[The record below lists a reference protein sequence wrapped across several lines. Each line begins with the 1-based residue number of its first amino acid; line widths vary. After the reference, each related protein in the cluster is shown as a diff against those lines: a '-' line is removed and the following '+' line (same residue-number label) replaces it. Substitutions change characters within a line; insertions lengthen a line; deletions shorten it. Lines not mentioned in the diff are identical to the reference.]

1 MLTQLGNDPVGFVYL
16 AITLVVALTV
26 HEFAHAWSA
35 FQLGDDTAQRMG
47 RLTLNPLKHLD
58 PLGTIIM
65 LAVGFGWAK
74 PVPAKPVPFDPYA
87 VTRKTPAG
95 VMLVAAAGPIS
106 NLIMA
111 IVASIPFQTGLF
123 DNVVAGEGALFYMQS
138 FLITFI
144 YLNLVL
150 LFFNLI
156 PVSPLDGEKV
166 LTFFLPPS
174 GQATMARIRPYGP
187 MLLMLLLFAG
197 RGFFSTLILGP
208 VNRIMQLL
216 VS

>member
-1 MLTQLGNDPVGFVYL
+1 MLTQLGSDPVGFVYL
-16 AITLVVALTV
+16 AITLVVSLTV
-26 HEFAHAWSA
+26 HEFSHAWAA

-74 PVPAKPVPFDPYA
+74 PVPFDPYA
-87 VTRKTPAG
+87 VTRKHPAG
-95 VMLVAAAGPIS
+95 VMLVAAAGPLS

-123 DNVVAGEGALFYMQS
+123 DNVAAGGGALFYMQS

-166 LTFFLPPS
+166 LTYFLPPS

-197 RGFFSTLILGP
+197 RDFFSTLILRP
-208 VNRIMQLL
+208 VNRILELL
-216 VS
+216 VF

>member
-1 MLTQLGNDPVGFVYL
+1 MLTQLGNDPVGFIYL
-16 AITLVVALTV
+16 AITLVVSLTV

-35 FQLGDDTAQRMG
+35 FELGDDTAKRMG

-74 PVPAKPVPFDPYA
+74 PVPFDPYA
-87 VTRKTPAG
+87 VTRRTPAG
-95 VMLVAAAGPIS
+95 VMLVAGAGPLS
-106 NLIMA
+106 NLTLA

-123 DNVVAGEGALFYMQS
+123 DNIVAGESVLFYVAS
-138 FLITFI
+138 FLFTFI
-144 YLNLVL
+144 RLNLVL
-150 LFFNLI
+150 AFFNLI
-156 PVSPLDGEKV
+156 PVAPLDGEKV
-166 LTFFLPPS
+166 LTYFLPPS

-187 MLLMLLLFAG
+187 MLLMLLLVAG

-208 VNRIMQLL
+208 VNRILELL
-216 VS
+216 VF

>member
-1 MLTQLGNDPVGFVYL
+1 MLTLLGSDPVQFLYL

-35 FQLGDDTAQRMG
+35 FQLGDDTAKRMG

-65 LAVGFGWAK
+65 LAVGIGWG
-74 PVPAKPVPFDPYA
+74 KPVPFDPNA
-87 VTRKTPAG
+87 VTRRNPAG
-95 VMLVAAAGPIS
+95 VMIVAAAGPLS
-106 NLIMA
+106 NLVLA
-111 IVASIPFQTGLF
+111 IAASVPFQTGLF
-123 DNVVAGEGALFYMQS
+123 DNVVAGGGALY
-138 FLITFI
+138 FLAPFLFI
-144 YLNLVL
+144 FIRLNLVL

-166 LTFFLPPS
+166 LTYFLPPS

-187 MLLMLLLFAG
+187 MLLMLLLYAG
-197 RGFFSTLILGP
+197 RGFFSRLILGP
-208 VNRIMQLL
+208 VNWLMEFLI
-216 VS
+216 S

>member
-1 MLTQLGNDPVGFVYL
+1 MLTQLGNDPVQFLYL

-26 HEFAHAWSA
+26 HEFSHAWSA
-35 FQLGDDTAQRMG
+35 FQLGDDTAERMG

-58 PLGTIIM
+58 PLGTIVM

-74 PVPAKPVPFDPYA
+74 PVPFDPYA
-87 VTRKTPAG
+87 VTRRTPAG

-106 NLIMA
+106 NLLMA
-111 IVASIPFQTGLF
+111 IVASIPFQTGLLDSAF
-123 DNVVAGEGALFYMQS
+123 ESGGTAFYAAS
-138 FLITFI
+138 FLATFI
-144 YLNLVL
+144 QINLIL

-156 PVSPLDGEKV
+156 PVAPLDGEKV
-166 LTFFLPPS
+166 LTYFLPPS

-197 RGFFSTLILGP
+197 RGLFSTLILTP
-208 VNRIMQLL
+208 VNQLFQLL
-216 VS
+216 VF

>member
-1 MLTQLGNDPVGFVYL
+1 MLTQLGNDPIGFVYL
-16 AITLVVALTV
+16 AITLVVSLTV

-74 PVPAKPVPFDPYA
+74 PVPFDPYA

-95 VMLVAAAGPIS
+95 VMLVAAAGPLS
-106 NLIMA
+106 NLLMA
-111 IVASIPFQTGLF
+111 IIASIPFQTGLF
-123 DNVVAGEGALFYMQS
+123 DNVVAGEGALFYMAS
-138 FLITFI
+138 FLFTFI
-144 YLNLVL
+144 RLNLVL

-166 LTFFLPPS
+166 LTYFLPPS

-197 RGFFSTLILGP
+197 QGFFSALILGP
-208 VNRIMQLL
+208 VNAILQLL

>member
-1 MLTQLGNDPVGFVYL
+1 MLTRLGDDPLGFVYL

-58 PLGTIIM
+58 PLGTIVM

-74 PVPAKPVPFDPYA
+74 PVPFDPYA
-87 VTRKTPAG
+87 VTRRTPAG
-95 VMLVAAAGPIS
+95 IMIVAAAGPIS
-106 NLIMA
+106 NLLMA
-111 IVASIPFQTGLF
+111 IIASIPFQTGLLDSAF
-123 DNVVAGEGALFYMQS
+123 VTGGVSFYVAS
-138 FLITFI
+138 FLATFI
-144 YLNLVL
+144 QINLVL

-166 LTFFLPPS
+166 LTYFLPPS

-197 RGFFSTLILGP
+197 RGLFSTLILTP
-208 VNRIMQLL
+208 VNKLFQLL
-216 VS
+216 VF

>member
-1 MLTQLGNDPVGFVYL
+1 MIEFKIFLYIIIIFS
-16 AITLVVALTV
+16 AIF
-26 HEFAHAWSA
+26 HEFFHAWMA
-35 FQLGDDTAQRMG
+35 NVLGDPTAKYAG
-47 RLTLNPLKHLD
+47 RLTLNPLKHMD
-58 PLGTIIM
+58 MLGTVIIP
-65 LAVGFGWAK
+65 LFLLFFVGGFIGW
-74 PVPAKPVPFDPYA
+74 AKPVPFDPYA
-87 VTRKTPAG
+87 VTRKHPAG
-95 VMLVAAAGPIS
+95 VMMVAAAGPLS
-106 NLIMA
+106 NLILA

-123 DNVVAGEGALFYMQS
+123 DNVVAGGGALFYMQS

-166 LTFFLPPS
+166 LTYFLPPS

-208 VNRIMQLL
+208 VNRILELL
-216 VS
+216 VF

>member
-1 MLTQLGNDPVGFVYL
+1 MLTQLGTNPAGFIYL

-26 HEFAHAWSA
+26 HEFSHAWTA
-35 FQLGDDTAQRMG
+35 FQLGDDTAKRMG

-74 PVPAKPVPFDPYA
+74 PVPFDPYA
-87 VTRKTPAG
+87 VTRRTPAG
-95 VMLVAAAGPIS
+95 IMMVAAAGPLS
-106 NLIMA
+106 NLILA
-111 IVASIPFQTGLF
+111 IVASVPFQTGLF
-123 DNVVAGEGALFYMQS
+123 DNVVAGEGALFYLAS
-138 FLITFI
+138 FLFI
-144 YLNLVL
+144 FIRINLVL

-166 LTFFLPPS
+166 LTYFLPPS

-197 RGFFSTLILGP
+197 RDFFSILILGP
-208 VNRIMQLL
+208 VNRLMELL
-216 VS
+216 IS

>member
-1 MLTQLGNDPVGFVYL
+1 MLTQLGNNPVQFIYL

-35 FQLGDDTAQRMG
+35 FQLGDNTAERMG

-58 PLGTIIM
+58 PLGTIVM

-74 PVPAKPVPFDPYA
+74 PVPFDPYA
-87 VTRKTPAG
+87 VTRRTPAG
-95 VMLVAAAGPIS
+95 IMLVAAAGPLS
-106 NLIMA
+106 NLLMA
-111 IVASIPFQTGLF
+111 IVASIPFQTGLLDSAF
-123 DNVVAGEGALFYMQS
+123 ISTGPAFYAAS
-138 FLITFI
+138 FLATFI
-144 YLNLVL
+144 QINLVL

-156 PVSPLDGEKV
+156 PVAPLDGEKV
-166 LTFFLPPS
+166 LTYFLPPS

-197 RGFFSTLILGP
+197 RGLFSTLILTP
-208 VNRIMQLL
+208 VNRIFELL
-216 VS
+216 VF

>member
-1 MLTQLGNDPVGFVYL
+1 MLTQLGSDPVQFVYL

-26 HEFAHAWSA
+26 HEFAHAWTA
-35 FQLGDDTAQRMG
+35 FQLGDDTARLAG

-74 PVPAKPVPFDPYA
+74 PVPFDPYA
-87 VTRKTPAG
+87 VTRRSPAG
-95 VMLVAAAGPIS
+95 IMMVAAAGPLS
-106 NLIMA
+106 NLLLA

-123 DNVVAGEGALFYMQS
+123 DTVVAGEGMLFYMAS
-138 FLITFI
+138 FLFTFI
-144 YLNLVL
+144 RINLVL

-156 PVSPLDGEKV
+156 PVAPLDGEKV
-166 LTFFLPPS
+166 LTYFLPPS

-197 RGFFSTLILGP
+197 RGFFSVLILGP
-208 VNRIMQLL
+208 VNQLLQLL

>member
-16 AITLVVALTV
+16 AITLVVSLTV
-26 HEFAHAWSA
+26 HEFSHAWAA

-74 PVPAKPVPFDPYA
+74 PVPFDPYA

-95 VMLVAAAGPIS
+95 VMLVAGAGPLS
-106 NLIMA
+106 NLLMA
-111 IVASIPFQTGLF
+111 IIASVPFQTGLF
-123 DNVVAGEGALFYMQS
+123 NNVIAGEGALFFMRS

-166 LTFFLPPS
+166 LTYFLPPS

-197 RGFFSTLILGP
+197 RGFFNALILGP
-208 VNRIMQLL
+208 VNTILQLL

>member
-1 MLTQLGNDPVGFVYL
+1 
-16 AITLVVALTV
+16 
-26 HEFAHAWSA
+26 
-35 FQLGDDTAQRMG
+35 
-47 RLTLNPLKHLD
+47 
-58 PLGTIIM
+58 
-65 LAVGFGWAK
+65 
-74 PVPAKPVPFDPYA
+74 
-87 VTRKTPAG
+87 
-95 VMLVAAAGPIS
+95 
-106 NLIMA
+106 MA
-111 IVASIPFQTGLF
+111 IVASVPFQTGLF
-123 DNVVAGEGALFYMQS
+123 DNVVAGGGALFYMQS

-166 LTFFLPPS
+166 LTYFLPPS

-208 VNRIMQLL
+208 VNRILELL
-216 VS
+216 VF

>member
-1 MLTQLGNDPVGFVYL
+1 MLILRYLDDPVAGIYFVL
-16 AITLVVALTV
+16 TLITALTV
-26 HEFAHAWSA
+26 HEFAHAWAA

-74 PVPAKPVPFDPYA
+74 PVPFDPYA
-87 VTRKTPAG
+87 VTRRHPAG
-95 VMLVAAAGPIS
+95 VMLVAAAGPLS

-111 IVASIPFQTGLF
+111 ILASIPFQTGLF
-123 DNVVAGEGALFYMQS
+123 DSALGASSLLIIAAE
-138 FLITFI
+138 FLKVFI
-144 YLNLVL
+144 YFNLIL

-156 PVSPLDGEKV
+156 PVAPLDGEKV
-166 LTFFLPPS
+166 LTYFLPPS
-174 GQATMARIRPYGP
+174 GQAAMARIRPYGP

-197 RGFFSTLILGP
+197 RSLFSVLIFTP
-208 VNRIMQLL
+208 VDRIFALL
-216 VS
+216 V